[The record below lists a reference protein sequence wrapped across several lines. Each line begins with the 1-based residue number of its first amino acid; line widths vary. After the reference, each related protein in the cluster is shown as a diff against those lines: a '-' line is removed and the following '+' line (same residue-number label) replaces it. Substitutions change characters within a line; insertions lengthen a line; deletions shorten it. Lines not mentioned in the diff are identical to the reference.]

1 MAFQQWEYRVV
12 SLTDGAYTSSLN
24 DYARDG
30 WELVNVVPDIGVVP
44 EKREGG
50 GLPMPAL
57 GGKLGAAASKLKDL
71 DSSNEPDP
79 GAIRT
84 TFLWVLRRPF
94 DEDDLG

>member
-1 MAFQQWEYRVV
+1 LQQWEYRVV
-12 SLTDGAYTSSLN
+12 SLADGAYTTSLN

-30 WELVNVVPDIGVVP
+30 WELVHVVPDVSVVP
-44 EKREGG
+44 EKRDGG

-57 GGKLGAAASKLKDL
+57 GGKLGAAASKLKDF
-71 DSSNEPDP
+71 DSSSEPAP
-79 GAIRT
+79 GTVTT

>member
-1 MAFQQWEYRVV
+1 MV
-12 SLTDGAYTSSLN
+12 SLSDGRYTSSLN

-30 WELVNVVPDIGVVP
+30 WELVNVVPDVQVVP
-44 EKREGG
+44 EKRESG

-71 DSSNEPDP
+71 DSSSEPEP
-79 GAIRT
+79 GTITT

-94 DEDDLG
+94 YEDDEDLG

>member
-1 MAFQQWEYRVV
+1 MQLYEYRVV

-44 EKREGG
+44 EKRDGG

-71 DSSNEPDP
+71 DSSNEPVA
-79 GAIRT
+79 GTITT